1 GIAASNYSIAQAYL
15 ADVSTPENRSRAMG
29 LIGAAFGL
37 GFVLGPAF
45 GGTLAHFGGERAVA
59 LAAAGLAAANF
70 LFALI
75 WLPESLP
82 AELRS
87 RREKNPWFDVRGM
100 GRLAGNTPLFGLLL
114 LFFLVTFCFSLMEA
128 TLALYCKQRFGWGRT
143 QTSWFFVYIGVV
155 LVIVQGGLIGRLVR
169 RYGERRLIV
178 AGMAVMAA
186 GLLFLPVAPTVQLL
200 YLAGALLAIGN
211 GIQSP
216 TTLGLI

>member
-1 GIAASNYSIAQAYL
+1 
-15 ADVSTPENRSRAMG
+15 
-29 LIGAAFGL
+29 
-37 GFVLGPAF
+37 
-45 GGTLAHFGGERAVA
+45 
-59 LAAAGLAAANF
+59 
-70 LFALI
+70 
-75 WLPESLP
+75 
-82 AELRS
+82 
-87 RREKNPWFDVRGM
+87 
-100 GRLAGNTPLFGLLL
+100 
-114 LFFLVTFCFSLMEA
+114 
-128 TLALYCKQRFGWGRT
+128 WGRT

-216 TTLGLI
+216 TTLGLISRMTDESEQGGTIGVSRSFSALARTVGPPAGTLLFGMAGARSAGWPFWAAGGLLAASVLYARNLLRKIQIG